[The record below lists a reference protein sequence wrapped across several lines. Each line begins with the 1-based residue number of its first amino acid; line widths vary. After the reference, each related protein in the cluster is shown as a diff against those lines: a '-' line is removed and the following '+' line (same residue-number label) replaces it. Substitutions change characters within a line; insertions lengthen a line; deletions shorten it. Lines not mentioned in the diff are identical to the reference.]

1 MLNKFS
7 RIQKTLNF
15 KWINTGEKTTF
26 NPDRFATREDWQKS
40 MSGSQ
45 VLVQWDPDH
54 GPDGSKLER
63 RAIQIGLRGE
73 ALRELS
79 EEALIEVINLTD
91 FVNKQRENAADDY
104 SNLVTPQE
112 SVYNVQLCIEN

>member
-1 MLNKFS
+1 MLK
-7 RIQKTLNF
+7 F
-15 KWINTGEKTTF
+15 KWTNNGERTTF
-26 NPDRFATREDWQKS
+26 NPDRFASREDWQKS

-79 EEALIEVINLTD
+79 EEALIEVIDLTN
-91 FVNKQRENAADDY
+91 FVNEQRENATGDY
-104 SNLVTPQE
+104 SNLKTPQE
-112 SVYNVQLCIEN
+112 SVYNVQPSVKN

>member
-7 RIQKTLNF
+7 RIKKMLNF
-15 KWINTGEKTTF
+15 KWINTGERTTF
-26 NPDRFATREDWQKS
+26 NTDRFATREDWQKS
-40 MSGSQ
+40 MSRSQ

-79 EEALIEVINLTD
+79 EEALIEVIDLTEL
-91 FVNKQRENAADDY
+91 VNEQRENAAGDY

-112 SVYNVQLCIEN
+112 SVYNVQLCIEK